1 MVVNDPVGPVDNA
14 PVADAGEDQA
24 TTTGSSISFD
34 GSGSTDDKGIVLYSW
49 DFDDGTTSTGVS
61 VTHAY
66 TTAGTYTVTL
76 NVTDES
82 SQSDSD
88 TLKVVVS
95 EPTTPT
101 GSDYAVGVA
110 DNRLRQN
117 KPNVVYSTTTYID
130 IGKSQ
135 NSTSRDVMLFDLSA
149 YKPTDTI
156 SKATLSLYWYYA
168 ESGRTSDTVVD
179 IYRPAEKWDSKY
191 VSWNNRVSGVSWT
204 TAGGNWSDM
213 NGDSQGS
220 VPYASVTFPK
230 GMTPDNKYYEFDVT
244 ELVRAYI
251 RGDYENTGFF
261 LKARTEDGNYIA
273 FYSLDYPDPAMRP
286 KLTITR

>member
-1 MVVNDPVGPVDNA
+1 
-14 PVADAGEDQA
+14 
-24 TTTGSSISFD
+24 
-34 GSGSTDDKGIVLYSW
+34 
-49 DFDDGTTSTGVS
+49 
-61 VTHAY
+61 
-66 TTAGTYTVTL
+66 
-76 NVTDES
+76 
-82 SQSDSD
+82 
-88 TLKVVVS
+88 
-95 EPTTPT
+95 
-101 GSDYAVGVA
+101 
-110 DNRLRQN
+110 
-117 KPNVVYSTTTYID
+117 
-130 IGKSQ
+130 
-135 NSTSRDVMLFDLSA
+135 LFDLSA

-213 NGDSQGS
+213 NGVAQGS
-220 VPYASVTFPK
+220 TPYASVTFPK

-244 ELVRAYI
+244 ELVQAYI

-261 LKARTEDGNYIA
+261 LKARTEGGNYIA